1 MNRRQLLSVGLILI
15 AASTSHNSSDASALE
30 PAETWTAVTYPNPL
44 VEQRA
49 DPWILKHDDGYYYFI
64 ASVPEYDRIELRRA
78 RTVAEL
84 AEAEAKAVWT
94 RHESGPMSWHI
105 WAPELHHIDGT
116 WYIYFA
122 AGMAESPWNI
132 RMWALSSDAENP
144 LDGEWTER
152 GRMHTDLDTFSL
164 DATTFEHRGRRY
176 LIWAQNEPDFDT
188 GTTLRMAEMSDP
200 VTVKQP
206 IITISRPELP
216 WERIGHNV
224 NEGAAVLKRDGR
236 IFVTY
241 SASAT
246 DENYAIGLLWAAED
260 ADLLDPA
267 SWNKAPEPVF
277 KTSEANGEY
286 GPGHNSFTIAEDGET
301 VLMVYHARPYAGTRP
316 DPLSDPNRHARVK
329 AIEWDE
335 DGMPVFG
342 QPGDQAA
349 EAATN

>member
-1 MNRRQLLSVGLILI
+1 MFTLAFNHMPRSAHAGEP
-15 AASTSHNSSDASALE
+15 AAGQEALE
-30 PAETWTAVTYPNPL
+30 YPNPL

-49 DPWILKHDDGYYYFI
+49 DPWILKHDDGFYYFI
-64 ASVPEYDRIELRRA
+64 ASVPEYDRLELRRA
-78 RTVAEL
+78 KTVAGL
-84 AEAEAKAVWT
+84 AQAEPKVVWQ
-94 RHESGPMSWHI
+94 RHQQGPMSWHI
-105 WAPELHHIDGT
+105 WAPELHRIDGT

-122 AGMAESPWNI
+122 AGEAESPWNI
-132 RMWALSSDAENP
+132 RMWALSNKAANP
-144 LDGEWTER
+144 LEGEWDER
-152 GRMHTDLDTFSL
+152 GQIKTDLDTFSL

-188 GTTLRMAEMSDP
+188 GTTLRMAELADP
-200 VTVKQP
+200 TTVKQP

-224 NEGAAVLKRDGR
+224 NEGAAVVKRDNR

-246 DENYAIGLLWAAED
+246 DENYAMGLLWADQD

-267 SWNKAPEPVF
+267 SWNKSQEPVF
-277 KTSEANGEY
+277 QTSERFGEY
-286 GPGHNSFTIAEDGET
+286 GPGHNSFTIAEDGVT
-301 VLMVYHARPYAGTRP
+301 TLMVYHARPYAGTRP

-329 AIEWDE
+329 AIGWDA

-342 QPGDQAA
+342 EPGDQSAGKSD
-349 EAATN
+349 